1 MLQTSAGCLD
11 VSGEHAYRYGNKST
25 DSAGEDTF
33 GAKCVS
39 VTYGQL
45 EKVFV
50 RGLRVAVRERAVVLA
65 VVPALLASSNERE

>member
-1 MLQTSAGCLD
+1 MATNRAIQR
-11 VSGEHAYRYGNKST
+11 VEKR
-25 DSAGEDTF
+25 F

-50 RGLRVAVRERAVVLA
+50 RVLRVAVRERAVVLA
-65 VVPALLASSNERE
+65 VVPALLASRDERE